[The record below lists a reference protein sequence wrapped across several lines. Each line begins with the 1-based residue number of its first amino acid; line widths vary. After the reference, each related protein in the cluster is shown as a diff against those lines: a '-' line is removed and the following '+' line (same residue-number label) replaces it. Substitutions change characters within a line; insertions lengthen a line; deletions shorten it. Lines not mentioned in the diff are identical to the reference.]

1 VINMKKIQP
10 KIADQLREWF
20 KDSSDVVLKEKTY
33 ADSEGVQSL
42 VFLYCSNLVD
52 IKYMNDVIFPT
63 IKNVMLE
70 NGKLNKHDLLNELEV
85 TQLEEQDHV
94 KTEIEQKLFS
104 GEMLILNPENKEIFF
119 LSVSSIP
126 KRNPEE
132 SNIETS
138 IRGPRDGLVES
149 ISDNMALIRQRLKS
163 SSLKSIEY
171 SIGEVSRTKMA
182 LLYMDNK
189 IDSDVLEE
197 AKKRLDNIKIDIVAS
212 NSEIEELLYDKT
224 FSLFP
229 LMDSSGRP
237 DFAVYALTQGS
248 FVIIV
253 DGNPTSLVGPITFNH
268 LLYSPEDLHDS
279 FFYISIIRML
289 RLGAFITTIFLPG
302 FYISLITFQLD
313 QIPYPLIATVSVS
326 RIGLPLSAPVETFI
340 MLILFELFK
349 EAGVRLPKA
358 VGQTVAVLGG
368 LFIGDAAIRAGLT
381 SPSCLVIIA
390 ITVIS
395 GYTLINQNISGNIV
409 ILRYFVLLISSIFGM
424 YGFFISM
431 FLILT
436 SVVSLDSFGQPY
448 VSYLI
453 KPNLGFR
460 IKSAIKQP
468 FQLLTRKSRTHNL
481 FGNDSQKE

>member
-1 VINMKKIQP
+1 MKKIQP

-20 KDSSDVVLKEKTY
+20 KDSSDVVIKEKAY
-33 ADSEGVQSL
+33 ADSQGVQSL

-52 IKYMNDVIFPT
+52 IKYMNDVIFPA
-63 IKNVMLE
+63 IKNIMLE

-85 TQLEEQDHV
+85 TQPEEQGQL
-94 KTEIEQKLFS
+94 KTEAEQKLFS
-104 GEMLILNPENKEIFF
+104 GELLILNPENNEIFF
-119 LSVSSIP
+119 SSVSNIP
-126 KRNPEE
+126 KRSPEE

-149 ISDNMALIRQRLKS
+149 LSDNMALIRQRLKS

-171 SIGEVSRTKMA
+171 SIGEVSRTKMT

-189 IDSDVLEE
+189 IDSGVLEE
-197 AKKRLDNIKIDIVAS
+197 AKKRLGSIKLDIVAS

-237 DFAVYALTQGS
+237 DFAVNALTQGS
-248 FVIIV
+248 FVILV
-253 DGNPTSLVGPITFNH
+253 DGNPTCLVGPITFSH
-268 LLYSPEDLHDS
+268 LLYSAEDLHDS
-279 FFYISIIRML
+279 FFYISIIRLL
-289 RLGAFITTIFLPG
+289 RLGAFLTTIFLPG
-302 FYISLITFQLD
+302 FYIALITFQLD
-313 QIPYPLIATVSVS
+313 QIPYPLIATISVS

-409 ILRYFVLLISSIFGM
+409 ILRYFVLIISSIFGM
-424 YGFFISM
+424 YGFFISL

-436 SVVSLDSFGQPY
+436 SAVSLESFGQSY

-453 KPNLGFR
+453 KPNLGDR
-460 IKSAIKQP
+460 IRSAIKQP
-468 FQLLTRKSRTHNL
+468 FQLLTRKNRTHSL
-481 FGNDSQKE
+481 LGNDRQKE

>member
-1 VINMKKIQP
+1 MKKIQP
-10 KIADQLREWF
+10 KIADQIREWF
-20 KDSSDVVLKEKTY
+20 KNASDVVIKEKIYPEKQGTL
-33 ADSEGVQSL
+33 SL

-52 IKYMNDVIFPT
+52 IKYMNDVIFPAL
-63 IKNVMLE
+63 KNVILE
-70 NGKLNKHDLLNELEV
+70 SGKLNKHDLFNELEV
-85 TQLEEQDHV
+85 TQLEEQDHT
-94 KTEIEQKLFS
+94 KTEIEQKVFS
-104 GEMLILNPENKEIFF
+104 GELLIINSENNDIFF
-119 LSVSSIP
+119 LSVSNIP
-126 KRNPEE
+126 KRSPEE

-138 IRGPRDGLVES
+138 IRGPRDGFVES

-171 SIGEVSRTKMA
+171 SIGEVSRTKMT

-189 IDSDVLEE
+189 INSDVLEE
-197 AKKRLDNIKIDIVAS
+197 TKKRLDAIKLDMVAS
-212 NSEIEELLYDKT
+212 TVEIEELLYDKT

-229 LMDSSGRP
+229 LMDNSGRP
-237 DFAVYALTQGS
+237 DFAVYALTQGK
-248 FVIIV
+248 FVILV
-253 DGNPTSLVGPITFNH
+253 DGNPTCLVGPITFNH
-268 LLYSPEDLHDS
+268 LLFSPEDLHDS
-279 FFYISIIRML
+279 FFYISVIKIL
-289 RLGAFITTIFLPG
+289 RLGAFLTTIFLPG

-326 RIGLPLSAPVETFI
+326 RIGLPLSAPVETFL
-340 MLILFELFK
+340 MLVLFELFK

-409 ILRYFVLLISSIFGM
+409 ILRYFVLLISSIFGI

-431 FLILT
+431 FLIAT
-436 SVVSLDSFGQPY
+436 SVVSLESFGQPY
-448 VSYLI
+448 ISYLI
-453 KPNLGFR
+453 KPNLAHR
-460 IKSAIKQP
+460 MKSAIRQP
-468 FQLLTRKSRTHNL
+468 FQLLNRKNRTHNL
-481 FGNDSQKE
+481 FGNESQKE